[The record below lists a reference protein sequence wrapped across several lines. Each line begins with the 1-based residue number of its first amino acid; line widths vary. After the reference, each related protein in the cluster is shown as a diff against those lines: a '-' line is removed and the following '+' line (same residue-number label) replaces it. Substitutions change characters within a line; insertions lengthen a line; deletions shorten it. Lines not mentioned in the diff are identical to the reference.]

1 MKSTAVTAAAGAA
14 WGICQAAI
22 DDIIS
27 GLCDEGRNGEILM
40 QRADCVVFVCC
51 VCP

>member
-40 QRADCVVFVCC
+40 
-51 VCP
+51 